1 MTNMN
6 KPPAPAYPDPPAD
19 TTQVRGIEPDS
30 KPASEPTSNS
40 TSVPTS
46 EPKSNSTSVPTSE
59 PKARPAA
66 TSAVRLPPGVTPRV
80 SSGPQGRKG
89 WGTENA
95 GRPQK
100 DFARRAGKSRKVH

>member
-6 KPPAPAYPDPPAD
+6 KPPAPARPEPPAD
-19 TTQVRGIEPDS
+19 TAQDRGIKPDS
-30 KPASEPTSNS
+30 KPTSEPTSNS
-40 TSVPTS
+40 TSEPTT
-46 EPKSNSTSVPTSE
+46 EPKS
-59 PKARPAA
+59 RPAA

>member
-1 MTNMN
+1 MN
-6 KPPAPAYPDPPAD
+6 KPPAPARPGPPAD
-19 TTQVRGIEPDS
+19 TAQDRGIEPDS
-30 KPASEPTSNS
+30 KPASE
-40 TSVPTS
+40 
-46 EPKSNSTSVPTSE
+46 PTSE